1 MSYKAKAEKKK
12 AWTRLAKPMFME
24 KLKLKTE
31 EKWNDILKEL
41 VKTTDIRFLEADQH
55 IIEQGRR
62 DMSGMYTI
70 MSGNVKVLV

>member
-12 AWTRLAKPMFME
+12 AWTRLPKPMFME

-41 VKTTDIRFLEADQH
+41 VKTTDNIFLEAD
-55 IIEQGRR
+55 
-62 DMSGMYTI
+62 
-70 MSGNVKVLV
+70 

>member
-12 AWTRLAKPMFME
+12 AWTRLPKPMFME

-41 VKTTDIRFLEADQH
+41 VKTTDNIFLEADQH
-55 IIEQGRR
+55 IIEQGKR

>member
-41 VKTTDIRFLEADQH
+41 VKTTDIRFLEAD
-55 IIEQGRR
+55 
-62 DMSGMYTI
+62 
-70 MSGNVKVLV
+70 